1 MVRILGALAEGMLC
15 FRLLLLCVVEL
26 ELGAALSTFQ
36 GFYLPPAN
44 GSLLTPARRTDG
56 VVRTIDRIYHGGG
69 KVGYLLY
76 LDGRRFQLDMER
88 DDMVLS
94 HHFSPQY
101 VLAMMGDSPAA
112 LQRECVYRGTVDSN
126 PESLAVFNLCGGGLE
141 GFFALDHARY
151 TITPIIRA
159 KGHEHNVRA
168 LQDKDAE
175 SALHVFTRESF
186 SFEAMR
192 EGRESCGT
200 RDGRRGRRDAAG
212 KRGRRRG
219 RATRTPRDR
228 ESVAEEESA
237 GGHGARGRTRWS
249 RLANAAAPVH
259 GTRSKRSVSRARHV
273 ELLLVADDTMTKKYG
288 KELNHYLL
296 TLAAIASKLYGH
308 ASIENPIRLTVV
320 KVTVVTEKEKGLD
333 VSKNAAATLK
343 SFCKWQN
350 QQNPLDDDHQQHHDA
365 AILFTRQLH
374 LRRPVSCRES
384 SERKQTPWRLP
395 RPHSYI
401 PSFPVPLLSLLLR
414 RCPPVCKPQG
424 SDMHPPPLRVWP
436 LSAASSTST
445 GPVAPLG
452 LRCVQLMQG
461 LVGGEK
467 KKGWS
472 GRSSTSRSP
481 GVSRRCIPEV
491 SELAK

>member
-1 MVRILGALAEGMLC
+1 MVRLLGALAGGMFW

-26 ELGAALSTFQ
+26 ELGAGLSTFQ

-56 VVRTIDRIYHGGG
+56 VVRTVDRIYHGGG
-69 KVGYLLY
+69 KVGYLVY
-76 LDGRRFQLDMER
+76 LDGSRFQLDMER
-88 DDMVLS
+88 DESVLS

-101 VLAMMGDSPAA
+101 VLAMMGDSHAP

-141 GFFALDHARY
+141 GFFAVNHARY

-159 KGHEHNVRA
+159 KGHEHDVRA

-212 KRGRRRG
+212 KRRRRG
-219 RATRTPRDR
+219 RGKGKRDR
-228 ESVAEEESA
+228 EGLADD
-237 GGHGARGRTRWS
+237 HGARGRRWWS
-249 RLANAAAPVH
+249 RLAEAAAPEP
-259 GTRSKRSVSRARHV
+259 GARRKRSVSRARHV

-288 KELNHYLL
+288 KDLNHYLL
-296 TLAAIASKLYGH
+296 TLASIASKLYGH
-308 ASIENPIRLTVV
+308 ASIENPIRLSVV
-320 KVTVVTEKEKGLD
+320 KVTVVGEKEKGLE

-350 QQNPLDDDHQQHHDA
+350 QQNPLDDDHQHHHDA
-365 AILFTRQLH
+365 AILFTRQVNKTPLPAPPP
-374 LRRPVSCRES
+374 PVRAGSA
-384 SERKQTPWRLP
+384 RLP
-395 RPHSYI
+395 
-401 PSFPVPLLSLLLR
+401 PSTER
-414 RCPPVCKPQG
+414 RGGG
-424 SDMHPPPLRVWP
+424 SEPRCDAK
-436 LSAASSTST
+436 AA
-445 GPVAPLG
+445 
-452 LRCVQLMQG
+452 
-461 LVGGEK
+461 E
-467 KKGWS
+467 
-472 GRSSTSRSP
+472 
-481 GVSRRCIPEV
+481 
-491 SELAK
+491 

>member
-1 MVRILGALAEGMLC
+1 MVRLLGALAGGMLW

-26 ELGAALSTFQ
+26 GAGLSTFQ

-44 GSLLTPARRTDG
+44 GSLLAPARRTDG

-69 KVGYLLY
+69 KVGYLVY
-76 LDGRRFQLDMER
+76 LDGSRFQLDMER
-88 DDMVLS
+88 DESVLS

-101 VLAMMGDSPAA
+101 VLAMMGESPAP

-141 GFFALDHARY
+141 GFFAVKHARY

-159 KGHEHNVRA
+159 KGHEHDVRA

-212 KRGRRRG
+212 KRRHRGRGKGRRSKEG
-219 RATRTPRDR
+219 L
-228 ESVAEEESA
+228 EAENTDDH
-237 GGHGARGRTRWS
+237 HGARERRWWS
-249 RLANAAAPVH
+249 RLAKAAAPEPGARH
-259 GTRSKRSVSRARHV
+259 KRSVSRARHV

-288 KELNHYLL
+288 KDLNHYLL
-296 TLAAIASKLYGH
+296 TLASIASKLYGH
-308 ASIENPIRLTVV
+308 ASIENPIRLSVV
-320 KVTVVTEKEKGLD
+320 KVTTVTEKEKGLE

-350 QQNPLDDDHQQHHDA
+350 QQNPLDDDHQHHHDA
-365 AILFTRQLH
+365 AILFTRQVNKLP
-374 LRRPVSCRES
+374 LAFRTSTCALLSARRRVRLS
-384 SERKQTPWRLP
+384 SERR
-395 RPHSYI
+395 
-401 PSFPVPLLSLLLR
+401 
-414 RCPPVCKPQG
+414 
-424 SDMHPPPLRVWP
+424 
-436 LSAASSTST
+436 LSAT
-445 GPVAPLG
+445 V
-452 LRCVQLMQG
+452 
-461 LVGGEK
+461 
-467 KKGWS
+467 
-472 GRSSTSRSP
+472 
-481 GVSRRCIPEV
+481 
-491 SELAK
+491 